1 MTRVRPGS
9 PTHEPARWPPLQHV
23 GVAFRRLRSVQ
34 RGALAP
40 SLRARL
46 LQHRTPRSPE
56 LGLAEGERS
65 WVPSALGPA
74 EPRPSWRAH
83 LAGRA
88 LGLGQGGA
96 PGPHP
101 AGDRGGGDTHRRS
114 APCAVTCAPR
124 RRVMDGATAC
134 ARTWESPRVG
144 DSGAEPPV
152 QLEPLRDPPS
162 RGGAPF
168 PKPRPSA
175 GCADAR
181 PPSGR
186 SQFVKKRGKKKC

>member
-1 MTRVRPGS
+1 MPVSEAAQATCTETRGRDQGETRQPHPRTCPVAAA
-9 PTHEPARWPPLQHV
+9 PARGSSISATP
-23 GVAFRRLRSVQ
+23 
-34 RGALAP
+34 
-40 SLRARL
+40 LRAARGL

-101 AGDRGGGDTHRRS
+101 AGDRGRGTRTGG
-114 APCAVTCAPR
+114 VL
-124 RRVMDGATAC
+124 RV
-134 ARTWESPRVG
+134 
-144 DSGAEPPV
+144 
-152 QLEPLRDPPS
+152 PS
-162 RGGAPF
+162 RALQGGE
-168 PKPRPSA
+168 
-175 GCADAR
+175 
-181 PPSGR
+181 
-186 SQFVKKRGKKKC
+186 